1 MGAGAPVIDG
11 MKLLTAAFAAS
22 VIAGT
27 ALAQS
32 DPDWRPVDPDDLLLI
47 EV

>member
-1 MGAGAPVIDG
+1 MGAELPVNDA

-32 DPDWRPVDPDDLLLI
+32 DPDWRLSI
-47 EV
+47 RTTSC